1 MARADP
7 NLSSKEGWA
16 PRLAV
21 WSFRL
26 AILSLAVSAIGLTLA
41 RYDLIAKLAGFS
53 ALLGGGL
60 IAALALIL
68 GIASLAAGRK
78 TANPARGRGIAGIA
92 ISLAYVGFLASRPLM
107 AGDAPAI
114 HDVTT
119 DLANP
124 PQFEVLPLRPDNLA
138 GVGTVEN
145 WRKVHS
151 EAYGSLGPITVA
163 KPVAEATA
171 DAVRLA
177 KEGGWQIA
185 VSDLARGH
193 VEATASVSYIRFQ
206 DDVVIRIV
214 PTAGG
219 HHSRVDMRSVSRV
232 GVGDLGVNAHRIRD
246 FLEAL
251 AAA

>member
-1 MARADP
+1 MARTDP
-7 NLSSKEGWA
+7 NLSSREVWA
-16 PRLAV
+16 PRLAL
-21 WSFRL
+21 WSLRL
-26 AILSLAVSAIGLTLA
+26 AIVSLAVSAIGLTLA

-68 GIASLAAGRK
+68 GIASLVAALK

-107 AGDAPAI
+107 VGDAPAI
-114 HDVTT
+114 HDITT

-124 PQFEVLPLRPDNLA
+124 PQFEVLALRPDNLT

-145 WRKVHS
+145 WRKIHA

-163 KPVAEATA
+163 KPVAETTA

-177 KEGGWQIA
+177 KDAGWTIA

-214 PTAGG
+214 PTPDDR
-219 HHSRVDMRSVSRV
+219 HSRVDMRSVSRV
-232 GVGDLGVNAHRIRD
+232 GVGDLGVNARRIRS

-251 AAA
+251 ATA